1 VGQQL
6 SRDEGAL
13 ALADARRIAGD
24 IERGGRTAIAESLER
39 LERQAARMD
48 AVSGALVTVLRAGGP
63 VVTRGAEGRQWDY
76 FVNVLRGLVD
86 RQRAGHGLD
95 RPLASDET
103 PAREMIAFY
112 KSIRVTQDRSMPSS
126 LLSQR
131 VRVRLGERSLLSRGE
146 IATGQIARELPSRL
160 VQVLWRPYQTTIGAV
175 GASRAPVGP
184 DPAAWQAPS
193 RVELHYETRVLGKT
207 HRSLDDQG
215 EQLLAAFR
223 TAFAVLAYVALARVL
238 VRTRQAAGLAG
249 RGDLALSMLRLHAGP
264 ADSDPLGGPQALFAA
279 AQAIEDALARDVELR
294 MQGLILDESLT
305 EEKRRGVF
313 GALSA
318 GFPLLIE
325 RRVPKNTGYAMEPS
339 IGLVTFGSRPCTS
352 MPDQPDQPG
361 DTLFTT
367 RTYRSQAVTHQFAS
381 DTEPS
386 RAYRLWCDAVRTEVR
401 EAQAG
406 EAVPPIVVE
415 EIRRLYDLGCR
426 HVLLLAHR
434 YGGRRVGGSVR
445 YRLHDHANTLAA
457 LATQLPDLYLY
468 PLVRDTFPATRIR
481 SRQAASEDAFEILA
495 PDEHLAGPAG
505 VGELRH
511 DYTPVYSLAT
521 LHVIGEARKPQS
533 GVCTYFLLRES
544 SSTGSIER
552 TERVRANL
560 LLGEGGTST
569 SGLRGDLIAVLRGLH
584 YLEAEGAPSRD
595 HFFQP
600 VLDPYRW
607 LSPETRGHAGEIVVR
622 TSRRRAGTVVLS
634 LPAVLEHVT
643 RAMHASQHL
652 RTTARV

>member
-1 VGQQL
+1 MI
-6 SRDEGAL
+6 S
-13 ALADARRIAGD
+13 
-24 IERGGRTAIAESLER
+24 
-39 LERQAARMD
+39 
-48 AVSGALVTVLRAGGP
+48 VLRAGGP
-63 VVTRGAEGRQWDY
+63 VVTHGAEARQWDY
-76 FVNVLRGLVD
+76 FVNVLRGLVN
-86 RQRAGHGLD
+86 RQRVGHGLD

-103 PAREMIAFY
+103 PARELMAFY
-112 KSIRVTQDRSMPSS
+112 KSVRVTQVRSLPSS

-146 IATGQIARELPSRL
+146 TATGQIARELPSRL
-160 VQVLWRPYQTTIGAV
+160 VQVLWRPYQTTVGAER
-175 GASRAPVGP
+175 ASRAPVGP
-184 DPAAWQAPS
+184 DPAAWQAPN
-193 RVELHYETRVLGKT
+193 RIELHYETRVLGKS

-223 TAFAVLAYVALARVL
+223 TAFAVLTYVALWRVL
-238 VRTRQAAGLAG
+238 VRTRQAAGLNE
-249 RGDLALSMLRLHAGP
+249 RGDLAFSMLRLHAGP
-264 ADSDPLGGPQALFAA
+264 ADGDPLGGPQALFAA
-279 AQAIEDALARDVELR
+279 AQAVEDALARDVDVR
-294 MQGLILDESLT
+294 MQGLVLDEALGD
-305 EEKRRGVF
+305 EKRRGVF
-313 GALSA
+313 SALFA

-325 RRVPKNTGYAMEPS
+325 RRLPSGSGYAMEPS

-361 DTLFTT
+361 DTLFTL
-367 RTYRSQAVTHQFAS
+367 RTYRAQAVTHQFS
-381 DTEPS
+381 DDSEPA
-386 RAYRLWCDAVRTEVR
+386 RAYRVWCDAVRTEVR

-406 EAVPPIVVE
+406 EAVPPTVVE

-468 PLVRDTFPATRIR
+468 PLVRDTFPATRMR
-481 SRQAASEDAFEILA
+481 SRRAASEDAFEILA
-495 PDEHLAGPAG
+495 PDEHLAGPDG
-505 VGELRH
+505 VGDLRH

-533 GVCTYFLLRES
+533 GVCTYFLLRDQGS
-544 SSTGSIER
+544 GSIER
-552 TERVRANL
+552 TERIRANL
-560 LLGEGGTST
+560 LLSEGGTST
-569 SGLRGDLIAVLRGLH
+569 AGLRGDLVAVLRGLH
-584 YLEAEGAPSRD
+584 YLEAERAPSREQ
-595 HFFQP
+595 FFQP

-607 LSPETRGHAGEIVVR
+607 LSPETHGHAGEIVVR

-643 RAMHASQHL
+643 RAMHASPHL
-652 RTTARV
+652 RPTGRVSVDRHA